1 MLLQRTQCFQ
11 RERRW
16 WGEEEISQ
24 RTHICICVARG
35 HRQQRV
41 KAGGGGCWWELG
53 GGEQR
58 GEMGDLCDSINN
70 KKVEWDTPNFTR
82 STKTTNNLLKN
93 GKRT

>member
-41 KAGGGGCWWELG
+41 KAGGGGVLVGARWRGAKG
-53 GGEQR
+53 G
-58 GEMGDLCDSINN
+58 
-70 KKVEWDTPNFTR
+70 
-82 STKTTNNLLKN
+82 N
-93 GKRT
+93 GRPL